1 MSGELLITSVR
12 PWPSAAELPAVDV
25 LCVAGR
31 IDQIGV
37 GLSAPPGTPVVDG
50 GGGVL
55 LPSFVDA
62 HARLDALRPGT
73 TMARAHVPVGAMEEA
88 LALREQL
95 LGRVEVQ
102 LVAMS
107 PTGAITAMD
116 ALDAALEA
124 GADLVGGIDPA
135 RVDRDPVR
143 HLDVVFGLADKHQCG
158 IDIQLDDPGELGAFE
173 IELICARTSAL
184 DLRGQVAITHAT
196 ALSTVDPDRQDEL
209 IDRLAESDVAV
220 IATKPLPLR
229 KLRWGGVRVG
239 IGGCDLWDL
248 AEAEGYTA
256 DPMIEMCADT
266 ATRGGAAV
274 LGERDHGLVEGDRAE
289 FVVLPGKTVAE
300 VIRDRRDPT
309 VVVHQGRAV
318 QP

>member
-1 MSGELLITSVR
+1 MSGELLIRGVR

-25 LCVAGR
+25 LCSAGR

-37 GLSAPPGTPVVDG
+37 GLAAPAEAPVVDG

-62 HARLDALRPGT
+62 HGRLDALRPGI
-73 TMARAHVPVGAMEEA
+73 TMVRAHVPVDELDEA
-88 LALREQL
+88 LARRDEL

-102 LVAMS
+102 LVALA
-107 PTGAITAMD
+107 PAGAITGMD
-116 ALDAALEA
+116 ALDAALTA
-124 GADLVGGIDPA
+124 GADLVGGVDPA

-143 HLDVVFGLADKHQCG
+143 HLDVVFGLADKHRCG
-158 IDIQLDDPGELGAFE
+158 VDIQLDDPGELGAFE
-173 IELICARTSAL
+173 LELICERTAAL
-184 DLRGQVAITHAT
+184 DMRGQVSVVHAT

-209 IDRLAESDVAV
+209 IDRLAEADVAV
-220 IATKPLPLR
+220 VATRPLPLR

-239 IGGCDLWDL
+239 IGGIDVWQL

-289 FVVLPGKTVAE
+289 FVVLPGDTVAQ
-300 VIRDRRDPT
+300 VIRQGLAPT
-309 VVVHQGRAV
+309 LVVHQGRV
-318 QP
+318 V

>member
-1 MSGELLITSVR
+1 MSGELLIRAVR
-12 PWPSAAELPAVDV
+12 PWPSAADLPAVDV
-25 LCVAGR
+25 LCRNGR

-37 GLSAPPGTPVVDG
+37 GLAAPAGAQVVDG
-50 GGGVL
+50 AGGVL

-62 HARLDALRPGT
+62 HGRLDALRPGT
-73 TMARAHVPVGAMEEA
+73 TMIRVHVPVAAMDEA
-88 LALREQL
+88 LARRADL

-102 LVAMS
+102 LVAVS
-107 PTGAITAMD
+107 PTGAITGMD
-116 ALDAALEA
+116 ALDAALSA

-158 IDIQLDDPGELGAFE
+158 VDFQLDDHGELGAFE
-173 IELICARTSAL
+173 LELICERTAAL
-184 DLRGQVAITHAT
+184 DMRGQVSVVHAT
-196 ALSTVDPDRQDEL
+196 TLSTVDPDRQDEL
-209 IDRLAESDVAV
+209 IDRLAEADVAV
-220 IATKPLPLR
+220 VATKPLPLR

-239 IGGCDLWDL
+239 IGGIDVWEL

-289 FVVLPGKTVAE
+289 FVVLPGETVAE
-300 VIRDRRDPT
+300 VIRERREPT
-309 VVVHQGRAV
+309 VVVHQGRV
-318 QP
+318 V

>member
-1 MSGELLITSVR
+1 MSGELLIRSVR
-12 PWPSAAELPAVDV
+12 PWPSAADLPAVDV
-25 LCVAGR
+25 LCLDGR

-37 GLSAPPGTPVVDG
+37 GLSGPDG
-50 GGGVL
+50 ISVIDGEGGVL

-73 TMARAHVPVGAMEEA
+73 TMARVHVPAEDLERV
-88 LALREQL
+88 LAQRSDL

-107 PTGAITAMD
+107 PTGAVTAMD
-116 ALDAALEA
+116 ALDAALQS
-124 GADLVGGIDPA
+124 GADLVGGVDPA

-158 IDIQLDDPGELGAFE
+158 IDIQLADPGELGAFE
-173 IELICARTSAL
+173 IELICARASAL
-184 DLRGQVAITHAT
+184 DMRGRVSITHAT
-196 ALSTVDPDRQDEL
+196 ALSTVDRDRQDEL

-220 IATKPLPLR
+220 IATTPLPLR

-239 IGGCDLWDL
+239 LGGCDIWDL
-248 AEAEGYTA
+248 AQAEGYTA

-289 FVVLPGKTVAE
+289 FVVLPGRTVAE
-300 VIRDRRDPT
+300 VIRERRAPT
-309 VVVHQGRAV
+309 LVVHQGKV
-318 QP
+318 L

>member
-1 MSGELLITSVR
+1 MSGELLIRTVR
-12 PWPSAAELPAVDV
+12 PWPSAVELPAVDV
-25 LCVAGR
+25 LCLDGR

-37 GLSAPPGTPVVDG
+37 GLAAPAGIPVVDG
-50 GGGVL
+50 EGGVL

-73 TMARAHVPVGAMEEA
+73 TMARAHVSVADLDDA
-88 LALREQL
+88 LAVREQL

-102 LVAMS
+102 LVAVS
-107 PTGAITAMD
+107 PTGAVTAMD
-116 ALDAALEA
+116 ALDAALQA

-135 RVDRDPVR
+135 RIDRDPVR

-184 DLRGQVAITHAT
+184 DLRGQVAITHAS

-239 IGGCDLWDL
+239 IGGCDVWEL

-256 DPMIEMCADT
+256 EPMVEMCADT

-289 FVVLPGKTVAE
+289 FVVLPGATVAE
-300 VIRDRRDPT
+300 VIKERRTPT
-309 VVVHQGRAV
+309 LVVHQGRV
-318 QP
+318 VG

>member
-1 MSGELLITSVR
+1 MSGELLIRTVR

-25 LCVAGR
+25 LCLDGR

-37 GLSAPPGTPVVDG
+37 GLAAPAGIPVVDG
-50 GGGVL
+50 EGGVL

-73 TMARAHVPVGAMEEA
+73 TMARAHVSVADLDDA
-88 LALREQL
+88 LAVREQL

-102 LVAMS
+102 LVAVS
-107 PTGAITAMD
+107 PTGAVTAMD
-116 ALDAALEA
+116 ALDAALQA

-135 RVDRDPVR
+135 RIDRDPVR

-158 IDIQLDDPGELGAFE
+158 IDIQLEDPGELGAFE
-173 IELICARTSAL
+173 IELICARASAL
-184 DLRGQVAITHAT
+184 DMRGRVSITHAS

-239 IGGCDLWDL
+239 IGGCDVWEL

-256 DPMIEMCADT
+256 EPMVEMCADT

-289 FVVLPGKTVAE
+289 FVVLPGATVAE
-300 VIRDRRDPT
+300 VIKERRTPT
-309 VVVHQGRAV
+309 LVVHQGRV
-318 QP
+318 VG

>member
-1 MSGELLITSVR
+1 MSGELLIRGVR
-12 PWPSAAELPAVDV
+12 PWPSAAGLPAVDV
-25 LCVAGR
+25 LCLDGR

-37 GLSAPPGTPVVDG
+37 GLAAPAGITTVDG
-50 GGGVL
+50 QGGVL

-62 HARLDALRPGT
+62 HAQLDALRPGT
-73 TMARAHVPVGAMEEA
+73 TMARAHVPVGAMDDA

-102 LVAMS
+102 LVALS
-107 PTGAITAMD
+107 LTGAVTAMD
-116 ALDAALEA
+116 SLDAALSA

-158 IDIQLDDPGELGAFE
+158 VDIQLNDPGELGAFE

-184 DLRGQVAITHAT
+184 DLRGRVAIAHAT

-209 IDRLAESDVAV
+209 IDRLAEADVAI

-239 IGGCDLWDL
+239 IGGCDLWEL

-289 FVVLPGKTVAE
+289 FVVLPGDTVAE
-300 VIRDRRDPT
+300 VVRERRAPT
-309 VVVHQGRAV
+309 VVVHQGRV
-318 QP
+318 V

>member
-1 MSGELLITSVR
+1 MSGELLIRSVR
-12 PWPSAAELPAVDV
+12 PWPSAPELPAVDV
-25 LCVAGR
+25 LCLDGR

-37 GLSAPPGTPVVDG
+37 GLAAPDGTPAVDG
-50 GGGVL
+50 QGGVL

-62 HARLDALRPGT
+62 HGSLDALRPGV
-73 TMARAHVPVGAMEEA
+73 TMIRVPVPVAEIEEA
-88 LALREQL
+88 LSRREQL

-102 LVAMS
+102 LVAVA
-107 PTGAITAMD
+107 PNGAITGMD
-116 ALDAALEA
+116 ALDAALQA
-124 GADLVGGIDPA
+124 GADLVGGVDPA

-184 DLRGQVAITHAT
+184 DMRGRVAIAHASC
-196 ALSTVDPDRQDEL
+196 LSTVDQDRQDEL

-239 IGGCDLWDL
+239 IGGCDVWEL

-289 FVVLPGKTVAE
+289 FVVLPGETVAE
-300 VIRDRRDPT
+300 VIRERREPT
-309 VVVHQGRAV
+309 VVVHQGHV
-318 QP
+318 VG